1 MLLLYLMMSAWADLN
16 VSSDIR
22 NPSPPMGYGS
32 DEKFRSSVP
41 AYCGITSPFLI
52 SLLQRAYGQGVA
64 FQL

>member
-1 MLLLYLMMSAWADLN
+1 
-16 VSSDIR
+16 
-22 NPSPPMGYGS
+22 MGYGS